1 MSTGNRNIIHIEDRD
16 EDIMLVKRVL
26 EKQFSD
32 VNVVSMSDSESALD
46 EILDGTLLKRR
57 PRLILIDIKMP
68 KISGFELLEHLKND
82 ESYIGIP
89 KIIWSSS
96 SQPDDIKEAY
106 SLGANSYLEKPKD
119 YSHLKTTLLT
129 TVDYWL
135 NHNLIKP

>member
-1 MSTGNRNIIHIEDRD
+1 MSNGNRNIIHIEDRD

>member
-32 VNVVSMSDSESALD
+32 VNVVSMSDSESASD

-96 SQPDDIKEAY
+96 SQPDDIKDAY
-106 SLGANSYLEKPKD
+106 NLGANSYLEKPKD
-119 YSHLKTTLLT
+119 YSKLKTTLLT

>member
-96 SQPDDIKEAY
+96 SQPDDIKEANN
-106 SLGANSYLEKPKD
+106 LGANSYLEKPKD
-119 YSHLKTTLLT
+119 YSKLKTTLLT